1 MKLSDHPELEHTLDA
16 FAAAYCENV
25 FTFLYEV
32 DIQVLLGR
40 ILDIHFS
47 KKHYIQKEKNTH
59 KSLENLTQFDIGK
72 SHREYPPPIRFD
84 NVILGSPKQI
94 ENISVDYEMFYESFY
109 HQPIQY
115 AIELKFVPLY
125 QSGVL
130 NADKSLDDYNRLIEK
145 VAKLDYPKEL
155 DYALQL
161 TLFQSL
167 EEQEGFL
174 TNHTSDKRPRWKE
187 WFEDFK
193 AKVELQ
199 DRIGYYYLD
208 LTDKQVKPVFQLK

>member
-1 MKLSDHPELEHTLDA
+1 M
-16 FAAAYCENV
+16 
-25 FTFLYEV
+25 
-32 DIQVLLGR
+32 
-40 ILDIHFS
+40 
-47 KKHYIQKEKNTH
+47 
-59 KSLENLTQFDIGK
+59 
-72 SHREYPPPIRFD
+72 
-84 NVILGSPKQI
+84 
-94 ENISVDYEMFYESFY
+94 
-109 HQPIQY
+109 
-115 AIELKFVPLY
+115 Y

-145 VAKLDYPKEL
+145 VAKLDYPKEF

-187 WFEDFK
+187 WFKDFK